1 MKQTNKMTKK
11 LFHTF
16 RGKLFWISILLV
28 SVALLIVN
36 LLCSSIYLNSIQERI
51 VQSNQRYIEDYKD
64 NVNELLQK
72 VIRYCNKFLTDEQIN
87 RFVVDYQNYK
97 SEKSYLAK
105 VHETNVKQELQNL
118 MNLNQGIVGVEVVTE
133 NYSLNQGQV
142 LSDYASHKEKYW
154 YLKRLMTGKDGSV
167 ILMPLSNTKQSAN
180 QDKKNDI
187 FQIVGVS
194 TETDQ
199 KWYAVLNVNI
209 SFINQYKDVVVLD
222 SDGVILWGSYDIDD
236 PELIREIVQHSTQSS
251 SNTFEYQID
260 KEDRDVVYVNSNG
273 NQWIF
278 ASLIERQIIS
288 VIEKKTWTFSLS
300 LSAGLF
306 VAAAVILYYLSKRLA
321 QPLYDLSKRVRN
333 INDFN
338 KELYEG
344 EGHRLGGYW
353 LNKWGFRSK
362 VTLFFSLVVI
372 LLTTVFVVCFYIFV
386 RGNVLETEKTLVTE
400 NIKLVRNKVEYE
412 ITNIEQI
419 AHFLSVN
426 EHVQD
431 VVDKGVQNTEQTGE
445 ISRLIVS
452 EELLTG
458 YIESIEL
465 FDNQLKKVYSSNRNN
480 YHTTNAEKQMIEQ
493 LNQSRNFENWMGTS
507 TNIFDNYQ
515 IPYVRKIWKLD
526 EENQKFVDGGYV
538 VVNLSEELIEKKMDE
553 NSVAYPTNM
562 IIADTKYCIISTK
575 NKSLIGEIAE
585 SVPTNYED
593 SLETVNGVNVYK
605 GEGEFVLMLAFENSE
620 WILISVI
627 RYEDLLGISKLLLL
641 YSLVG
646 IGFIS
651 IVVLLVGNV
660 LANLILK
667 PIYLVKEGIA
677 EIQMGN
683 LDVNEYFEPKDDLR
697 ILCNEIYQMAADTSR
712 LLSEIYDG
720 KLKENELERRK
731 KEAELISLQCQ
742 INPHFLY
749 NTFSTIKFLVDLGEL
764 DEAKEMITL
773 VGKLFRQSV
782 FRGQILVDVREEVE
796 HIQAYIEI
804 QNIRYKNKI
813 KVSWDLHDEIYKYKT
828 LKFILQPVVENA
840 IKYGI
845 ENLTTIGRIRILGFV
860 EENKLVF
867 EIYDNAAG
875 ISKSKLIK
883 IRKQISGELESSRVG
898 LKNIS
903 DRIKLYYGDEYGI
916 YISSENGET
925 CVRMELKLIERDNEK
940 E

>member
-1 MKQTNKMTKK
+1 MKLADNLIKK
-11 LFHTF
+11 LFRTF
-16 RGKLFWISILLV
+16 RGKLFLISILFVFIAMLF
-28 SVALLIVN
+28 AN
-36 LLCSSIYLNSIQERI
+36 LLCAGMYLNSMQERI
-51 VQSNQRYIEDYKD
+51 VQSNQRYIEAYKD

-87 RFVVDYQNYK
+87 QFVMDYQKYRN
-97 SEKSYLAK
+97 ENSYLAK
-105 VHETNVKQELQNL
+105 VQETNVKQELQNL

-133 NYSLNQGQV
+133 DYSLNQGQV
-142 LSDYASHKEKYW
+142 LSNYVSHQEKYW
-154 YLKRLMTGKDGSV
+154 YLRRLMTSADESV
-167 ILMPLSNTKQSAN
+167 ILMPISQTKQSVNRNARN
-180 QDKKNDI
+180 EI
-187 FQIVGVS
+187 FQMVGVS
-194 TETDQ
+194 AQADQ
-199 KWYAVLNVNI
+199 AWYVVLNVNI
-209 SFINQYKDVVVLD
+209 SFINQYKDAVVFD
-222 SDGVILWGSYDIDD
+222 SNGVILWGNSDIDD
-236 PELIREIVQHSTQSS
+236 SEMITEIIKHSSQSS
-251 SNTFEYQID
+251 KGAFEHRA
-260 KEDRDVVYVNSNG
+260 ESGTRDVVYVNSNG

-278 ASLIERQIIS
+278 ASLIEEQMIS
-288 VIEKKTWTFSLS
+288 GIAKKTWTFSLS

-306 VAAAVILYYLSKRLA
+306 VVAVLVLFYLSKRLA

-333 INDFN
+333 IHDLDNASS
-338 KELYEG
+338 EG
-344 EGHRLGGYW
+344 EEHRLGGYW
-353 LNKWGFRSK
+353 LNKWGFRGK
-362 VTLFFSLVVI
+362 VTLFFSLAVI
-372 LLTTVFVVCFYIFV
+372 MLTTVFVVCFYLFV

-400 NIKLVRNKVEYE
+400 NMKLVRNKIEYE

-419 AHFLSVN
+419 AHFLSVD

-431 VVDKGVQNTEQTGE
+431 VVDKGVQNAVQTSE

-458 YIESIEL
+458 YIDSIEL
-465 FDNQLKKVYSSNRNN
+465 FDNKLKKVYSSNRNN
-480 YHTTNAEKQMIEQ
+480 YQTTSEEKQMIEQ
-493 LNQSRNFENWMGTS
+493 LNQSKNFEDWMMTN

-526 EENQKFVDGGYV
+526 ENNQQFVDGGYV

-553 NSVAYPTNM
+553 NTAVYPTNM
-562 IIADTKYCIISTK
+562 MIADTQYRIVSTK
-575 NKSLIGEIAE
+575 DKTMIGEITGKT
-585 SVPTNYED
+585 PED
-593 SLETVNGVNVYK
+593 HLNSLETVNEVDLYN
-605 GEGEFVLMLAFENSE
+605 GEGEFMLMLPFENSD

-627 RYEDLLGISKLLLL
+627 RHDDLLGIAQLLLL
-641 YSLVG
+641 YSLIG
-646 IGFIS
+646 IAFIS
-651 IVVLLVGNV
+651 IVMLLVGSA
-660 LANLILK
+660 LANRMLK

-677 EIQMGN
+677 EIQIGN

-697 ILCNEIYQMAADTSR
+697 VLCNEIYQMAADTSQ

-764 DEAKEMITL
+764 DEAKEMITS

-782 FRGQILVDVREEVE
+782 FRGRILVDVKEEID

-813 KVSWDLHDEIYKYKT
+813 NVTWDLHDEIYKYKT

-840 IKYGI
+840 IKYGV
-845 ENLTTIGRIRILGFV
+845 ENLTTVGVIRISGFV
-860 EENKLVF
+860 DQNKLVF
-867 EIYDNAAG
+867 EIYDNAEG
-875 ISKSKLIK
+875 ISKSNLIK
-883 IRKQISGELESSRVG
+883 IRKQINGEIETTRVG

-903 DRIKLYYGDEYGI
+903 NRIKLYYGDDYGI
-916 YISSENGET
+916 YITSENKMT
-925 CVRMELKLIERDNEK
+925 CVRIELKLIEREG

>member
-1 MKQTNKMTKK
+1 MKHTDELKKK
-11 LFHTF
+11 LFGTF
-16 RGKLFWISILLV
+16 RGKIFWICILLLV
-28 SVALLIVN
+28 VALIIVN
-36 LLCSSIYLNSIQERI
+36 LLCSITYINSIQERI
-51 VQSNQRYIEDYKD
+51 VQSNQSYIEDYKD

-72 VIRYCNKFLTDEQIN
+72 VIRYGNKFLTDEQIN
-87 RFVVDYQNYK
+87 QFIDDYQTYK

-105 VHETNVKQELQNL
+105 VQETNIKQELQNL
-118 MNLNQGIVGVEVVTE
+118 MNLNQGIVGVEIVTE
-133 NYSLNQGQV
+133 EYSLNQGQV
-142 LSDYASHKEKYW
+142 FSDYASQQEKYQH
-154 YLKRLMTGKDGSV
+154 LKQLMDGEDSSV
-167 ILMPLSNTKQSAN
+167 IIMPIPDTKQSAN
-180 QDKKNDI
+180 LDKRKDV

-194 TETDQ
+194 TEKD
-199 KWYAVLNVNI
+199 KEWYAALNVNI
-209 SFINQYKDVVVLD
+209 SFINQNKDVIVLD
-222 SDGVILWGSYDIDD
+222 SDCMVLWGNYNID
-236 PELIREIVQHSTQSS
+236 PKLIQKIIEHSAKNSS
-251 SNTFEYQID
+251 DTFEYQTNN
-260 KEDRDVVYVNSNG
+260 EYRDVVYVNSNG
-273 NQWIF
+273 NRWIF
-278 ASLIERQIIS
+278 ASLIERQQLSQIK
-288 VIEKKTWTFSLS
+288 KKTWTFTLS

-306 VAAAVILYYLSKRLA
+306 AAAAVILYYLSKRLA

-338 KELYEG
+338 IESDER
-344 EGHRLGGYW
+344 EEHRLSGYW
-353 LNKWGFRSK
+353 LKKWGFRSK

-372 LLTTVFVVCFYIFV
+372 LATTVFVVCFYMFV
-386 RGNVLETEKTLVTE
+386 RVNVLETEKMLVTE

-431 VVDKGVQNTEQTGE
+431 VVDKGIQNTVQTGE

-465 FDNQLKKVYSSNRNN
+465 FDNKLKKVYSSNRNN
-480 YHTTNAEKQMIEQ
+480 YQTTDIEKQMIED
-493 LNQSRNFENWMGTS
+493 LNQSDNFEDWMAAN
-507 TNIFDNYQ
+507 TNSFDNYQ
-515 IPYVRKIWKLD
+515 IPYIRKIWKLD
-526 EENQKFVDGGYV
+526 EEKQQFVDGGYV
-538 VVNLSEELIEKKMDE
+538 VVNLSEELMEKKMDE
-553 NSVAYPTNM
+553 NSAAYTTNM
-562 IIADTKYCIISTK
+562 IIADTQYSIISSQ
-575 NKSLIGEIAE
+575 NKSLIGETAVDIQG
-585 SVPTNYED
+585 NYEN
-593 SLETVNGVNVYK
+593 SVETVNGVDVYNS
-605 GEGEFVLMLAFENSE
+605 GGEFVLMLEFEDSD

-627 RYEDLLGISKLLLL
+627 LHKDLLGIAKLMLL
-641 YSLVG
+641 YSLIG

-651 IVVLLVGNV
+651 IVVLLAGNL
-660 LANLILK
+660 LANRILK

-697 ILCNEIYQMAADTSR
+697 ILCNEIYQMAANTSG
-712 LLSEIYDG
+712 LLGEIYDG

-764 DEAKEMITL
+764 DEAKEMITS

-782 FRGQILVDVREEVE
+782 FRGQILVDVKEEIE

-813 KVSWDLHDEIYKYKT
+813 NVSWDLRDEIYNYKT
-828 LKFILQPVVENA
+828 LKFILQPIVENA

-845 ENLTTIGRIRILGFV
+845 ENLTTIGEIRISGFV
-860 EENKLVF
+860 KDGKLIF
-867 EIYDNAAG
+867 EVNDNAVG

-883 IRKQISGELESSRVG
+883 IRKQISGEMESTRVG

-903 DRIKLYYGDEYGI
+903 DRIKLYYGDEYGV
-916 YISSENGET
+916 YITSEDTET
-925 CVRMELKLIERDNEK
+925 CVRLELKLIERDNEK